1 MTAKELVMRI
11 IVERITSLEDE
22 IDKLKVTLADK
33 ESEIARL
40 AKYLETEN
48 EFED

>member
-22 IDKLKVTLADK
+22 IDKLEETLADK
-33 ESEIARL
+33 KKELERL
-40 AKYLETEN
+40 AEYLETEN